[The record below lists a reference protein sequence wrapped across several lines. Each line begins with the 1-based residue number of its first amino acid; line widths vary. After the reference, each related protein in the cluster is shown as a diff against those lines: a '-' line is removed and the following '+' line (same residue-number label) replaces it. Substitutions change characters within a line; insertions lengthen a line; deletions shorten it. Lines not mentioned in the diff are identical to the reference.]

1 METTT
6 VDQPVNEG
14 TIPQADAAQANQPT
28 PEVKPPEHKENS
40 YHELPDWARK
50 RMGELA
56 AAKNSAAE
64 QLSAL
69 KAQMQSQPEHQQ
81 QYQPQNTQNI
91 EELATQIANQR
102 VQEQTFLNKMNEI
115 EKNAKAEFGQEY
127 DRSVQNLQLAGVG
140 GNDFLHALAE
150 IPNPEKVI
158 TYLGKSENVNDAIRI
173 SQLSPMQLGIEL
185 TKLST
190 KAAKE
195 LSKQKSSAPAP
206 VGEVTG
212 GSSAPTG
219 AGAEPPMSDTEA
231 WVAWRRAT
239 ARKKR

>member
-1 METTT
+1 MKMETTVEQT
-6 VDQPVNEG
+6 VTEG
-14 TIPQADAAQANQPT
+14 NNQADAINAPQQT
-28 PEVKPPEHKENS
+28 PEQKAPEAKDNS
-40 YHELPDWARK
+40 YHDLPEWARK

-56 AAKNSAAE
+56 AAKNNAAE
-64 QLSAL
+64 QLAAL
-69 KAQMQSQPEHQQ
+69 KAQMQSQPEPQQ

-150 IPNPEKVI
+150 VPNPEKVI

>member
-1 METTT
+1 METT

-14 TIPQADAAQANQPT
+14 TTPQADATNANQQT
-28 PEVKPPEHKENS
+28 PEAKAPEAKDNS
-40 YHELPDWARK
+40 YHDLPEWARK

-64 QLSAL
+64 QLAAL
-69 KAQMQSQPEHQQ
+69 KAQIQVQQEPQQS
-81 QYQPQNTQNI
+81 YQPQQNV

-102 VQEQTFLNKMNEI
+102 LQEQTFLNKMNDI
-115 EKNAKAEFGQEY
+115 EKRAKEEFGQDY

-150 IPNPEKVI
+150 VPNPEKVI
-158 TYLGKSENVNDAIRI
+158 TWLGKSENVNDAIRI
-173 SQLSPMQLGIEL
+173 ASLSPMQLGIEL

-206 VGEVTG
+206 VGEVSG

-231 WVAWRRAT
+231 WVAWRRAN

>member
-14 TIPQADAAQANQPT
+14 TIQQADATNANQQT
-28 PEVKPPEHKENS
+28 TEAKAPEAKDNS
-40 YHELPDWARK
+40 YHDLPEWARK

-64 QLSAL
+64 QLAAL
-69 KAQMQSQPEHQQ
+69 KAQIQTQVQEPQPTYQ
-81 QYQPQNTQNI
+81 QPQQNV

-102 VQEQTFLNKMNEI
+102 LQEQTFLNKMNEI
-115 EKNAKAEFGQEY
+115 EKKAKEEFGQDY

-150 IPNPEKVI
+150 VPNPEKVI
-158 TYLGKSENVNDAIRI
+158 TYLGKSENVNEAIRI
-173 SQLSPMQLGIEL
+173 AGLSPMQLGIEL
-185 TKLST
+185 TKLSS

-212 GSSAPTG
+212 GSSGRTTG
-219 AGAEPPMSDTEA
+219 GAEPSINDTEA
-231 WVAWRRAT
+231 WIAWRRQT

>member
-1 METTT
+1 METT

-14 TIPQADAAQANQPT
+14 TTPQADATNANQQT
-28 PEVKPPEHKENS
+28 TEAKAPEAKDNS
-40 YHELPDWARK
+40 YHDLPEWARK

-64 QLSAL
+64 QLAAL
-69 KAQMQSQPEHQQ
+69 KAQIQVQQEPQQS
-81 QYQPQNTQNI
+81 YQPQQNV

-102 VQEQTFLNKMNEI
+102 LQEQTFLNKMNDI
-115 EKNAKAEFGQEY
+115 EKRAKEEFGQDY

-150 IPNPEKVI
+150 VPNPEKVI
-158 TYLGKSENVNDAIRI
+158 TWLGKSENVNDAIRI
-173 SQLSPMQLGIEL
+173 ASLSPMQLGIEL

-206 VGEVTG
+206 VGEVSG

-219 AGAEPPMSDTEA
+219 GGAEPPMSDTEA
-231 WVAWRRAT
+231 WVAWRRAN

>member
-6 VDQPVNEG
+6 VEPTVTEG
-14 TIPQADAAQANQPT
+14 TPQVEANQAEQQT
-28 PEVKPPEHKENS
+28 PEPKAPENKENS
-40 YHELPDWARK
+40 YHELPEWARK

-64 QLSAL
+64 QLAAL
-69 KAQMQSQPEHQQ
+69 KAQIQQSQMQQ
-81 QYQPQNTQNI
+81 TQHTETAPTHNI

-102 VQEQTFLNKMNEI
+102 LQEQTFLNKMNEI
-115 EKNAKAEFGQEY
+115 EQKAKEEFGQDY

-150 IPNPEKVI
+150 VPNPEKVI
-158 TYLGKSENVNDAIRI
+158 TFLGKSENVNEAIRI
-173 SQLSPMQLGIEL
+173 SQLSPLQLGIEL
-185 TKLST
+185 TKISG

-195 LSKQKSSAPAP
+195 LSKQRSSAPAP
-206 VGEVTG
+206 VGEVSG
-212 GSSAPTG
+212 GSSAPSS

-231 WVAWRRAT
+231 WIEWRRKT

>member
-1 METTT
+1 METT

-14 TIPQADAAQANQPT
+14 TTPQADVTNANQQT
-28 PEVKPPEHKENS
+28 PEAKAPEAKDNS
-40 YHELPDWARK
+40 YHDLPEWARK

-64 QLSAL
+64 QLAAL
-69 KAQMQSQPEHQQ
+69 KAQIQVQQEPQQS
-81 QYQPQNTQNI
+81 YQPQQNV

-102 VQEQTFLNKMNEI
+102 LQEQTFLNKMNDI
-115 EKNAKAEFGQEY
+115 EKRAKEEFGQDY

-150 IPNPEKVI
+150 VPNPEKVI
-158 TYLGKSENVNDAIRI
+158 TWLGKSENVNDAIRI
-173 SQLSPMQLGIEL
+173 ASLSPMQLGIEL

-206 VGEVTG
+206 VGEVSG

-231 WVAWRRAT
+231 WVAWRRAN

>member
-1 METTT
+1 METT

-14 TIPQADAAQANQPT
+14 TTPQADATNANQQT
-28 PEVKPPEHKENS
+28 PEAKAPEAKDNS
-40 YHELPDWARK
+40 YHDLPEWARK

-64 QLSAL
+64 QLAAL
-69 KAQMQSQPEHQQ
+69 KAQIQVQQEPQQS
-81 QYQPQNTQNI
+81 YQPQQNV

-102 VQEQTFLNKMNEI
+102 LQEQTFLNKMNDI
-115 EKNAKAEFGQEY
+115 EKRAKEEFGQDY

-150 IPNPEKVI
+150 VPNPEKVI
-158 TYLGKSENVNDAIRI
+158 TWLGKSENVNDAIRI
-173 SQLSPMQLGIEL
+173 ASLSPMQLGIEL

-206 VGEVTG
+206 VGEVSG

-219 AGAEPPMSDTEA
+219 GGAEPPMSDTEA
-231 WVAWRRAT
+231 WVAWRRQT

>member
-1 METTT
+1 METT

-14 TIPQADAAQANQPT
+14 TTPQADATNANQQT
-28 PEVKPPEHKENS
+28 PEAKAPEAKDNS
-40 YHELPDWARK
+40 YHDLPEWARK

-64 QLSAL
+64 QLAAL
-69 KAQMQSQPEHQQ
+69 KAQIQVQQEPQQS
-81 QYQPQNTQNI
+81 YQPQQNV

-102 VQEQTFLNKMNEI
+102 LQEQTFLNKMNDI
-115 EKNAKAEFGQEY
+115 EKRAKEEFGQDY

-150 IPNPEKVI
+150 VPNPEKVI
-158 TYLGKSENVNDAIRI
+158 TWLGKSENVNDAIRI
-173 SQLSPMQLGIEL
+173 ASLSPMQLGIEL

-206 VGEVTG
+206 VGEVSG

-219 AGAEPPMSDTEA
+219 GGAKPPMSDTEA
-231 WVAWRRAT
+231 WVAWRRQT

>member
-1 METTT
+1 MKMETTVEQT
-6 VDQPVNEG
+6 VTEG
-14 TIPQADAAQANQPT
+14 NNQADATNAPQQT
-28 PEVKPPEHKENS
+28 PEQKAPEAKDNS
-40 YHELPDWARK
+40 YHDLPEWARK

-56 AAKNSAAE
+56 AAKNNAAE
-64 QLSAL
+64 QLAAL
-69 KAQMQSQPEHQQ
+69 KAQMQSQPEPQQ

-150 IPNPEKVI
+150 VPNPEKVI

>member
-6 VDQPVNEG
+6 VDQTVNEG
-14 TIPQADAAQANQPT
+14 TTPQADAAQANQPT
-28 PEVKPPEHKENS
+28 QEVKTPEHKENS

-64 QLSAL
+64 QLAAL
-69 KAQMQSQPEHQQ
+69 KAQMQQVQQVQHSEPQPTH
-81 QYQPQNTQNI
+81 NI

-102 VQEQTFLNKMNEI
+102 LQEQNFLNKMNEI
-115 EKNAKAEFGQEY
+115 EKNAKEEFGQDY

-150 IPNPEKVI
+150 VPNPEKVI
-158 TYLGKSENVNDAIRI
+158 TYLGKSENVNEAIRI

-185 TKLST
+185 TKLSS

-206 VGEVTG
+206 VGEVSG

-219 AGAEPPMSDTEA
+219 NGAEPPMSDTEA
-231 WVAWRRAT
+231 WIAWRKQT

>member
-1 METTT
+1 METT

-14 TIPQADAAQANQPT
+14 TTPQADVTNANQQT
-28 PEVKPPEHKENS
+28 PEAKAPEAKDNS
-40 YHELPDWARK
+40 YHDLPEWARK

-64 QLSAL
+64 QLAAL
-69 KAQMQSQPEHQQ
+69 KAQIQVQQEPQQS
-81 QYQPQNTQNI
+81 YQPQQNV

-102 VQEQTFLNKMNEI
+102 LQEQTFLNKMNDI
-115 EKNAKAEFGQEY
+115 EKRAKEEFGQDY

-150 IPNPEKVI
+150 VPNPEKVI
-158 TYLGKSENVNDAIRI
+158 TWLGKSENVNDAIRI
-173 SQLSPMQLGIEL
+173 ASLSPMQLGIEL

-206 VGEVTG
+206 VGEVSG

-219 AGAEPPMSDTEA
+219 GGAEPPMSDTEA
-231 WVAWRRAT
+231 WVAWRRQT

>member
-14 TIPQADAAQANQPT
+14 TIQQADATNANQQT
-28 PEVKPPEHKENS
+28 PEAKAPEAKDNS
-40 YHELPDWARK
+40 YHDLPEWARK

-64 QLSAL
+64 QLAAL
-69 KAQMQSQPEHQQ
+69 KAQIQVQQEPQQS
-81 QYQPQNTQNI
+81 YQPQQNV

-102 VQEQTFLNKMNEI
+102 LQEQTFLNKMNEI
-115 EKNAKAEFGQEY
+115 ERNAKEEFGQDY
-127 DRSVQNLQLAGVG
+127 DRAVQNLQLAGVG

-150 IPNPEKVI
+150 VPNPEKVI
-158 TYLGKSENVNDAIRI
+158 TWLGKSENVNDAIRI
-173 SQLSPMQLGIEL
+173 ASLSPMQLGIEL

-190 KAAKE
+190 RAAKE

-212 GSSAPTG
+212 GSSGRTTG
-219 AGAEPPMSDTEA
+219 GAEPSINDTEA
-231 WVAWRRAT
+231 WIAWRRQT

>member
-64 QLSAL
+64 QLAAL
-69 KAQMQSQPEHQQ
+69 KAQMQQVQQVQHSEPQPTH
-81 QYQPQNTQNI
+81 NI

-102 VQEQTFLNKMNEI
+102 LQEQNFLNKMNEI
-115 EKNAKAEFGQEY
+115 EKNAKEEFGQDY

-150 IPNPEKVI
+150 VPNPEKVI
-158 TYLGKSENVNDAIRI
+158 TYLGKSENVNEAIRI

-185 TKLST
+185 TKLSS

-206 VGEVTG
+206 VGEVSG

-219 AGAEPPMSDTEA
+219 GGAEPPMSDTEA
-231 WVAWRRAT
+231 WIAWRRQT